1 MEQILNIYA
10 IRAIILLPMLIVKQK
25 RKSDEWRHRTES
37 DGCHGAELEKG
48 KWVEDFKHSAKIQY
62 RTYYWLKKIPRV
74 CKYKKEYTYDKKK
87 PDSFTS

>member
-1 MEQILNIYA
+1 MVEQILNIYA

-48 KWVEDFKHSAKIQY
+48 KMGGRFQTLSEDPIPYVLLIEKDTKNMQIQKGVY
-62 RTYYWLKKIPRV
+62 LR
-74 CKYKKEYTYDKKK
+74 
-87 PDSFTS
+87 